1 MIDTNYK
8 LRYLP
13 LFYEDLEEKVM
24 YIVNKTARKN
34 YKSIKNESISLS
46 RWYAFVLPLFIKF
59 FNIIK
64 FCSHIK

>member
-34 YKSIKNESISLS
+34 YKLIKKESISLS
-46 RWYAFVLPLFIKF
+46 R
-59 FNIIK
+59 
-64 FCSHIK
+64 